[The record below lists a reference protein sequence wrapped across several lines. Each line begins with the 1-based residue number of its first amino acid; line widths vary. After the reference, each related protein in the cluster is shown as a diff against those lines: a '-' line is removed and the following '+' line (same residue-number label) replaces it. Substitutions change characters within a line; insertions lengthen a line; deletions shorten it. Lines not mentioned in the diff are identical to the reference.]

1 MERMKPSIGVAV
13 STMEGHIKAGT
24 MWCPLSSAKGSALK
38 TPKTRK
44 SIASNNKIS
53 GASESESTTS
63 VVIKLDFS
71 TYEKKGKALLKE
83 LAIEGRQK
91 MVQS

>member
-1 MERMKPSIGVAV
+1 MVSLEFSKGISI
-13 STMEGHIKAGT
+13 EN
-24 MWCPLSSAKGSALK
+24 
-38 TPKTRK
+38 PKTRK
-44 SIASNNKIS
+44 SIASNHKIS

-83 LAIEGRQK
+83 LAIEGHQK